1 MTEEEPSKEK
11 SSEEEPSKEKSSEEE
26 PSKEKSSEEEPSK
39 EKSSKEKSSKEE
51 PSKEKSSKEEP
62 SEEKSSKEEP
72 SEKMPSKRSG
82 KYLLKSKK
90 AEIRTKRKAR
100 PEKKETKE
108 SPEQESGSAEGETRE
123 EPKTEERAEDK
134 KTEESTEEK
143 TEVPEPESRIPLG
156 WTPKTRLGRLV
167 ANREITTMKE
177 AQATNLPLREPE
189 IVEILLPE
197 LEDEVIDVNMV
208 QRMTDSG
215 RRVSFTVTCA
225 VGNGDGFIGL
235 GRAKGKEV
243 GPTIQKAIDNAKL
256 HIIHIRRACG
266 SWECGCMLSHTVPFQ
281 VTGKCGSAEV
291 TLKPAPQG
299 VELAIG
305 EVGKKILK
313 LAGIKDTWSF
323 TRGQTRTT
331 VNFAYA
337 VFDALKETIK
347 MRVLPS
353 LQEELQIAGGR
364 T

>member
-1 MTEEEPSKEK
+1 MAEEEPSEG
-11 SSEEEPSKEKSSEEE
+11 
-26 PSKEKSSEEEPSK
+26 
-39 EKSSKEKSSKEE
+39 
-51 PSKEKSSKEEP
+51 
-62 SEEKSSKEEP
+62 EP
-72 SEKMPSKRSG
+72 SEKAPPKRSG

-100 PEKKETKE
+100 PEKKEAKE
-108 SPEQESGSAEGETRE
+108 GTEQESGSAEDVTGDVPEDVKSEEGEETV
-123 EPKTEERAEDK
+123 
-134 KTEESTEEK
+134 ESTEEK
-143 TEVPEPESRIPLG
+143 AAVPEPESRIPVG
-156 WTPKTRLGRLV
+156 WRPKTRLGRLV
-167 ANREITTMKE
+167 ANREITTMEE
-177 AQATNLPLREPE
+177 ALASNLPRREPE
-189 IVEILLPE
+189 IVEILLPT

-215 RRVSFTVTCA
+215 RRVRFTVTCA

-256 HIIHIRRACG
+256 NVIHIRRACG
-266 SWECGCMLSHTVPFQ
+266 SWECGCMLSHTVPFL
-281 VTGKCGSAEV
+281 VTGKCGSAKV

-305 EVGKKILK
+305 DVGKKILK

-353 LQEELQIAGGR
+353 LEEELQIIGGR